1 MPENNT
7 SEPNA
12 FQLASTDWNE
22 EWKRLQQARRRFDN
36 ASYWDKRAATF
47 TTKDAPN
54 TYVERF
60 LELAGIRDGE
70 TVFDMGCGTGAL
82 CVPLGKRGN
91 KVVAADFSRGMLDR
105 LQQTLELEGVR
116 TVFPK
121 QMSWS
126 DDWPALGV
134 RPGMVDVAI
143 ASRSVATADLRD
155 SLLRLT
161 DVARRRVCVTLATG
175 SSPRTDER
183 ILNAIGLSSAL
194 GRDYLYAF
202 NILAN
207 EGLRPEVTYIDSER
221 TDTFDSLDDAFGVFA
236 RMVEDATAAFVSA
249 EDRAAAL
256 ERLRPWLEENLVENE
271 RAGQPGKKGLPEK
284 PLRLREP
291 RVVTWAFI
299 AWSK

>member
-7 SEPNA
+7 SESFVNPLTA
-12 FQLASTDWNE
+12 RDWNE
-22 EWKRLQQARRRFDN
+22 EWKRLQQARRRFDD
-36 ASYWDKRAATF
+36 ASYWDKRSATF

-54 TYVERF
+54 PYVERF

-82 CVPLGKRGN
+82 SVPLGKRGH
-91 KVVAADFSRGMLDR
+91 KVVAADFSQGMLGQLR
-105 LQQTLELEGVR
+105 EALEREGVR

-121 QMSWS
+121 QMSWA
-126 DDWPALGV
+126 DDWPSLGV
-134 RPGMVDVAI
+134 RPGMVDVAL

-183 ILNAIGLSSAL
+183 ILNAMGLSSVL

-207 EGLRPEVTYIDSER
+207 EGLRPEVSYIDSER
-221 TDTFDSLDDAFGVFA
+221 TDTFDSLDDAYL
-236 RMVEDATAAFVSA
+236 S
-249 EDRAAAL
+249 L
-256 ERLRPWLEENLVENE
+256 
-271 RAGQPGKKGLPEK
+271 
-284 PLRLREP
+284 
-291 RVVTWAFI
+291 I
-299 AWSK
+299 HI